1 VRTEA
6 QIALL
11 LASFS
16 LAAHGAEPETKKTA
30 ATSKSAQPDIRF
42 LEYLGTLESDGE
54 NWTDIATTTLASPK
68 DKDDAKAEATAKPAT
83 EKK

>member
-6 QIALL
+6 QIAFL
-11 LASFS
+11 LAGLS
-16 LAAHGAEPETKKTA
+16 LAAQGAEPKIQKA
-30 ATSKSAQPDIRF
+30 VAPSKSAQPDVRF

-54 NWTDIATTTLASPK
+54 NWTDIATTTVASPK
-68 DKDDAKAEATAKPAT
+68 DKDAKAEAAAKPAT